1 MVRLFGLCCKLA
13 CKRTFANRLIIN
25 SLAAAEVNTIMQKAG
40 SNARIRG
47 YSSNVSN
54 YNPYQTNNPPPYT
67 AGSPS
72 ADESRYA
79 NSLANALSQ
88 YGLPTK
94 FIIDQGR
101 VALDGARS
109 EWGEWCNVSP
119 SGFGQPFTTNT
130 NNGNVDAIVW
140 VKPGGESD
148 GACGM
153 SGAPQAGAWF
163 DTYAQMLVTNAHP
176 AIVASGGNT
185 TPTPTSS
192 AIPSTSTSARPSTST
207 PAVPG
212 GNCAAMYGQCGGQ
225 GWSGA
230 TCCTHGTC
238 KFSNAWYSQCL

>member
-1 MVRLFGLCCKLA
+1 
-13 CKRTFANRLIIN
+13 
-25 SLAAAEVNTIMQKAG
+25 MQKAG

-54 YNPYQTNNPPPYT
+54 YNPYQTDNPPPYT

-72 ADESRYA
+72 PDESRYA

-101 VALDGARS
+101 VALAGARS
-109 EWGEWCNVSP
+109 EWGEWCNVAP

-176 AIVASGGNT
+176 AISASGGNT

-192 AIPSTSTSARPSTST
+192 STPSTST
-207 PAVPG
+207 PALPG

-230 TCCTHGTC
+230 TCCSQGTC